1 MSIER
6 LIQLQIR
13 QNELQ
18 EATLLEM
25 RGINESL
32 QRMTATPPAVDEWL
46 DNADLKVLLKISD
59 VSIWRLRN
67 DNQLLCKKI
76 RGKWFYSRRSVLEL
90 VDAGTNTMKSKS

>member
-6 LIQLQIR
+6 LIQLQVR

-25 RGINESL
+25 RAMHETLRG
-32 QRMTATPPAVDEWL
+32 MTGTSPAPDEWL

-67 DNQLLCKKI
+67 DNQILCKKI
-76 RGKWFYSRRSVLEL
+76 RGKWFYSKNSVLKL
-90 VDAGTNTMKSKS
+90 VDADRNLMGSRS